1 MQPGASQPQISRN
14 LMTADTEEIHV
25 RYMYLSA
32 GASIWYIDESVFPLC
47 YHTCLQSEGM
57 EPRSCKDDTLVQ
69 LELML
74 QVLVHVPVAS
84 PRGRAAHMYLDDG
97 SRSGQ
102 HSSRF
107 QVYLG
112 VQAEHFRFFFLS
124 FLSGY
129 IIIIIGYT
137 RGLCHVL

>member
-1 MQPGASQPQISRN
+1 MIPKYKVHDLTQRQELQPGVSQPQTAMN
-14 LMTADTEEIHV
+14 LMMTADTEEIHV

-69 LELML
+69 LEMML

-107 QVYLG
+107 QVYL
-112 VQAEHFRFFFLS
+112 
-124 FLSGY
+124 
-129 IIIIIGYT
+129 
-137 RGLCHVL
+137 

>member
-1 MQPGASQPQISRN
+1 MQPGASQPQIARN

-69 LELML
+69 LEMML

-107 QVYLG
+107 QVYL
-112 VQAEHFRFFFLS
+112 
-124 FLSGY
+124 
-129 IIIIIGYT
+129 
-137 RGLCHVL
+137 

>member
-1 MQPGASQPQISRN
+1 MN
-14 LMTADTEEIHV
+14 LITADTEDIHV
-25 RYMYLSA
+25 RYLSA
-32 GASIWYIDESVFPLC
+32 GASVWYIDDESVFPLC

-57 EPRSCKDDTLVQ
+57 GPRSCKDDTLVQ
-69 LELML
+69 LEVML

-107 QVYLG
+107 QV
-112 VQAEHFRFFFLS
+112 
-124 FLSGY
+124 
-129 IIIIIGYT
+129 
-137 RGLCHVL
+137 